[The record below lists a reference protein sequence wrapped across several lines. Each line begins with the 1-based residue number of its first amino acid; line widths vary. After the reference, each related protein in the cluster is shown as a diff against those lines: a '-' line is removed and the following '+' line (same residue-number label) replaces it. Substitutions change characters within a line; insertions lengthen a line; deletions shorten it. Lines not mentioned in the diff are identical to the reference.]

1 MLKLVKR
8 VLERAGFECVA
19 VGDGQSAHDAAIDWR
34 PDIILLDSMLGTTT
48 GEEIL
53 TELRKD
59 FRTRLIPVVFLTV
72 RSSLKDKVDHL
83 LNGADDYVTKPFIPE
98 ELVARLR
105 AVITRATTTRDLN
118 PLTGMSGNSDILRE
132 ITNRLVAPDR
142 FAVLYPDIDAFK
154 SYNDH
159 YGFVRGDDVIKPLST
174 IILEVLEENPSKRHF
189 AGHVGGDDFVIL
201 TEPNFAEPIAEE
213 ITKRFDASVPALYDL
228 VDRERGW
235 IEYEERNGNKV
246 RAEFVSV
253 SIGVVIAE
261 AGSYASA
268 AALAARAAEG
278 KGGAQPMPGAKWVHH
293 RRAAC
298 PPRTVESGALHEV
311 RRSRRRR
318 RSQPRAGSGRQELG
332 PQGHP
337 AIPRRR
343 VDRRL
348 HGSRPGVR
356 WRRRRHPDPPDRAP
370 AHHPGRRALSRSPRD
385 AVRRR
390 LDEHH
395 RRRAAT
401 PAPQRHHLS
410 RRSSRSRA
418 QPPRRRFPRPPCA
431 HPRRRP
437 HNRGHACFLSRGAHP
452 PRPLPGR
459 GRHRAQRSRKDD
471 ARRHHPAGGAWLWTT
486 GRPASRPLGQRDH
499 GQRPR

>member
-1 MLKLVKR
+1 MTVMRTARPTTAAASEAPQTDRDLVLVVDDDEQMLKLIKR

-19 VGDGQSAHDAAIDWR
+19 VGDGKAAHDAAVDWR
-34 PDIILLDSMLGTTT
+34 PDIIVLDLMLGATT

-53 TELRKD
+53 IDLRKD

-159 YGFVRGDDVIKPLST
+159 YGFVRGDDVIKTLST

-201 TEPNFAEPIAEE
+201 TEPNLAEPIAEE

-268 AALAARAAEG
+268 AALAARAAEV
-278 KGGAQPMPGAKWVHH
+278 KGVAKRMPGSKWV
-293 RRAAC
+293 
-298 PPRTVESGALHEV
+298 LD
-311 RRSRRRR
+311 RRR
-318 RSQPRAGSGRQELG
+318 PPE
-332 PQGHP
+332 
-337 AIPRRR
+337 
-343 VDRRL
+343 
-348 HGSRPGVR
+348 
-356 WRRRRHPDPPDRAP
+356 RH
-370 AHHPGRRALSRSPRD
+370 
-385 AVRRR
+385 
-390 LDEHH
+390 
-395 RRRAAT
+395 
-401 PAPQRHHLS
+401 
-410 RRSSRSRA
+410 RSSR
-418 QPPRRRFPRPPCA
+418 
-431 HPRRRP
+431 
-437 HNRGHACFLSRGAHP
+437 
-452 PRPLPGR
+452 
-459 GRHRAQRSRKDD
+459 
-471 ARRHHPAGGAWLWTT
+471 
-486 GRPASRPLGQRDH
+486 
-499 GQRPR
+499 